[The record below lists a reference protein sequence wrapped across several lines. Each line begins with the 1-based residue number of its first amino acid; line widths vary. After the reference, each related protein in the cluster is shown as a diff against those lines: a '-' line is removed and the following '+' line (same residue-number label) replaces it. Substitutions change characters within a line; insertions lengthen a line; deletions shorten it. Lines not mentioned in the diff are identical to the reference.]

1 MERGI
6 FEIVDTESLVPEGH
20 LLRKIDEAVDFNK
33 IYDMVEPLYCADNG
47 RPSVDPVVLFKM
59 VLIQHL
65 YGLCSLRRTAEEVSF
80 NVAYRWFLG
89 YRLQEDTP
97 HFSTIS
103 YNFRHRFT
111 SETVDQIFNWILM
124 EMVEAGYVA
133 PGVVFV
139 DGTHIKANANTK
151 KVVKKEVPV
160 AAKRYAEELMEE
172 FPERTVY
179 VVDSLGASFGPGLLA
194 CRAADLRNE
203 GKTATEAGKILDKE
217 VMHLLQI
224 FTVDDLNFLKR
235 TGRVSGATAAI
246 GTILHIKPLL
256 WGDPTGHIVAL
267 SKCRGRKKAI
277 EAILEIYR
285 TRAIDAQNQRVA
297 ISHGDCLE
305 EAQQLAERV
314 CEICKPKE
322 LIICQHEPFTGS
334 HVGPGMLALYFFG
347 DER

>member
-1 MERGI
+1 MSYTVFTDGCSNLPMSLLEPLEIHVLPCSYTLDDEPGI
-6 FEIVDTESLVPEGH
+6 FDGNLDAFDSHAYYDKLRAGAVMKTSLINSQLFMDHFRPELEKGN
-20 LLRKIDEAVDFNK
+20 D
-33 IYDMVEPLYCADNG
+33 
-47 RPSVDPVVLFKM
+47 VVY
-59 VLIQHL
+59 V
-65 YGLCSLRRTAEEVSF
+65 GLSSGVS
-80 NVAYRWFLG
+80 G
-89 YRLQEDTP
+89 TLQ
-97 HFSTIS
+97 
-103 YNFRHRFT
+103 
-111 SETVDQIFNWILM
+111 
-124 EMVEAGYVA
+124 
-133 PGVVFV
+133 
-139 DGTHIKANANTK
+139 
-151 KVVKKEVPV
+151 
-160 AAKRYAEELMEE
+160 AAKIAAEELMEE

-334 HVGPGMLALYFFG
+334 HVGPGMLALFYFG
-347 DER
+347 EER